1 MGLNFVNFYQKF
13 VNACNE
19 IGKKPSAVA
28 EEIGLSKSLVSRWKR
43 GGGVTDAT
51 LMKVATYF
59 GIDPEDF
66 GETTLD
72 DLYPEPLMNDDDD
85 MLLALE
91 EELEILKNAPE
102 TRSLLRSTKGL
113 TPEQVKMVEEIMKQM
128 RRGNAVD
135 DS

>member
-51 LMKVATYF
+51 LMKVAAYF
-59 GIDPEDF
+59 GVDPLDF
-66 GETTLD
+66 GETTID
-72 DLYPEPLMNDDDD
+72 DIYPEPLMNDEDD
-85 MLLALE
+85 MILALE
-91 EELEILKNAPE
+91 EELEILKNAP
-102 TRSLLRSTKGL
+102 
-113 TPEQVKMVEEIMKQM
+113 
-128 RRGNAVD
+128 
-135 DS
+135 

>member
-1 MGLNFVNFYQKF
+1 MNFYQKF

-28 EEIGLSKSLVSRWKR
+28 EEIGLSKSLVSRWKK

-51 LMKVATYF
+51 LMKVAAYF
-59 GIDPEDF
+59 GIDPMDF

-72 DLYPEPLMNDDDD
+72 DLYPDQSMPGFDDDE
-85 MLLALE
+85 MILALE

-102 TRSLLRSTKGL
+102 TRSLLRSSKGL
-113 TPEQVKMVEEIMKQM
+113 TVEQLRAVEEIMKQM

>member
-51 LMKVATYF
+51 LMKVAAYF
-59 GIDPEDF
+59 GVDPLDF
-66 GETTLD
+66 GEATID
-72 DLYPEPLMNDDDD
+72 DIYPEPLMNDEDD
-85 MLLALE
+85 MILALE

-113 TPEQVKMVEEIMKQM
+113 TAEQVKMVEEIMKQM
-128 RRGNAVD
+128 RKGNTVD